1 MCVCHRMWGTL
12 ARPRAPSLCLS
23 VCGGVCVLDV
33 DVVSCSVVLKGRG
46 LRCTRLCD
54 LTTQRKQ
61 QSPGVSKSTVTRGT
75 HYLRESETF
84 VSFLTHHSKADREI
98 EPSLLRGCGGPP
110 WTESGE
116 RLTLMRQN
124 HWKDQHFSSM
134 RHHTVGNFDP

>member
-1 MCVCHRMWGTL
+1 MWGTL

-61 QSPGVSKSTVTRGT
+61 QSPSVSTSTVTRGT
-75 HYLRESETF
+75 HYLHESETF

-98 EPSLLRGCGGPP
+98 EPPARVRWAAMDGVRGEIN
-110 WTESGE
+110 TNETD
-116 RLTLMRQN
+116 R
-124 HWKDQHFSSM
+124 HFSSM